1 MRLHELS
8 LFTLLLTL
16 PACSKKE
23 PEQRPTSP
31 SAAAAVVSADVPV
44 AASAAAPEA
53 DAGTDGGSALAAIAP
68 RKIPAGYAPNAT
80 WTVEFGLERVAGDEN
95 LDWPGAVAHCQSKGK
110 QLCLE
115 TQWQRACELDP
126 EIGKLESWTLTAD
139 YPGAAVRGGADGCKT
154 RVFRKASDK
163 SETRAG
169 LCCDRV
175 VAISS
180 EEKSEEFRTAA
191 TKRVLEVEAGLTDL
205 TPSGSASKLLF
216 DQVSLEG
223 DEFTRELALLKLSDE
238 RKADPTRMQFY
249 DHCTVKMSE
258 DPTPM
263 LLADCGVVQL
273 NTGKTRGFPQRIA
286 FESLTGP
293 VVYLGDPKA
302 MKPKERKER
311 VRAFLPSE

>member
-1 MRLHELS
+1 MRPLWLRSFS
-8 LFTLLLTL
+8 LFLALG
-16 PACSKKE
+16 ACSKKE
-23 PEQRPTSP
+23 PEQQATSASAVP
-31 SAAAAVVSADVPV
+31 AVASAAVPV
-44 AASAAAPEA
+44 ASAVAPDA
-53 DAGTDGGSALAAIAP
+53 DAASDAGSALAAVAP
-68 RKIPAGYAPNAT
+68 RKVPAGNAPNAT
-80 WTVEFGLERVAGDEN
+80 WTVEFNLERVAGDEN
-95 LDWPGAVAHCQSKGK
+95 LDWPGAVALCQSKGK

-126 EIGKLESWTLTAD
+126 ELGKLESWTLTAD
-139 YPGAAVRGGADGCKT
+139 YPGSAVRGGADGCKT
-154 RVFRKASDK
+154 RVFKKVSDK

-169 LCCDRV
+169 LCCDRA

-180 EEKSEEFRTAA
+180 EDKSDEFRTAA
-191 TKRVLEVEAGLTDL
+191 TKRVLEVEAGLTDV
-205 TPSGSASKLLF
+205 TPTGSASKLLF

-238 RKADPTRMQFY
+238 RKTDPTRVQFY

-258 DPTPM
+258 DPAPM

-273 NTGKTRGFPQRIA
+273 NMGKTRGFPQRIA